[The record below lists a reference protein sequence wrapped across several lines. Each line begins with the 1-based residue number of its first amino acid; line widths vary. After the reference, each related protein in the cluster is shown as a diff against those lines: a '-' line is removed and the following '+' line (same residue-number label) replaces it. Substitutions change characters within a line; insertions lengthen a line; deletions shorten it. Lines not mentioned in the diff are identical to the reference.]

1 MSRLLDVSLI
11 KESLPALIIALVAD
25 SIAGFVMDRS
35 MSVFLAVPGLLMM
48 IPALLDMRGNVYGAF
63 ISRLSSELHIGEV
76 EDMKDKRVK
85 AEIGATK
92 SLAYSA
98 ALVVGTIVGA
108 YITLSTG
115 NYLYLL
121 LLPGIILVT
130 HLFTATI
137 LTPTS
142 AYIGVKT
149 FQKGWNPDNIGVP
162 LISSAGD
169 LVSVI
174 FIILMAVILLYT
186 LKFPAVLV
194 LVVIVVLFYVYT
206 ILRKTWRNKVGR
218 KIFIQSMPILILI
231 ALMELI
237 TGSMWEDNKI
247 AIVLLVVPVVNE
259 TMGNIGSIF
268 SSRLTSSIY
277 LGLVE
282 PMVIPRGKHLEK
294 ELISLVVLVVFV
306 YIIISGIV
314 FFMSSWDPRAVYMV
328 WIGAFLSLFILILT
342 AYYLTVGSIKI
353 KLDPDNVVVPVI
365 TTLADIVGTAS
376 LIFAY
381 FLIF

>member
-1 MSRLLDVSLI
+1 MSRLLDVRLI
-11 KESLPALIIALVAD
+11 KESLPALIMALIAD

-35 MSVFLAVPGLLMM
+35 MSVFFAVPGLLMM

-76 EDMKDKRVK
+76 EDMSDKRVK

-108 YITLSTG
+108 YITFNTG
-115 NYLYLL
+115 NYMYLL

-174 FIILMAVILLYT
+174 FIICTAIILLYT
-186 LKFPAVLV
+186 LKFPVVLALVVLV
-194 LVVIVVLFYVYT
+194 ALFYVYF

-218 KIFIQSMPILILI
+218 KIYVQSMPILILI

-259 TMGNIGSIF
+259 TLGNIGSIF

-282 PMVIPRGKHLEK
+282 PAAIPRGKHLKK
-294 ELISLVVLVVFV
+294 EIISLTVLAVFV
-306 YIIISGIV
+306 YVIISGIV
-314 FFMSSWDPRAVYMV
+314 FFISSWNLRAVYMV
-328 WIGAFLSLFILILT
+328 WIGAFLSIFILIIT

-381 FLIF
+381 FLVF